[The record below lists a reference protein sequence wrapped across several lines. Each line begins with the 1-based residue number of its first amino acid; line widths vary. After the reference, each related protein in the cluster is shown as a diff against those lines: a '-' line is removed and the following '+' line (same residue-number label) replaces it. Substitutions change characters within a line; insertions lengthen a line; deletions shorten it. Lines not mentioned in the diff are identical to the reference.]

1 MSQKNVSAW
10 NMKTLVKIVRKG
22 VLSTLKAK
30 INVSPQI
37 TSDAQAR
44 AAAKKIFFNVAKP
57 GSKML
62 IINFNC
68 YIICI
73 YMEDLLRFLREDE
86 ASKTMTLLQGGSE
99 CKEISKR
106 TLKNWVVNIFF

>member
-1 MSQKNVSAW
+1 
-10 NMKTLVKIVRKG
+10 MKTLVKIVRKG

-37 TSDAQAR
+37 TSEAQAR

-57 GSKML
+57 GSK
-62 IINFNC
+62 
-68 YIICI
+68 CI
-73 YMEDLLRFLREDE
+73 YMEDLLCFLREDE
-86 ASKTMTLLQGGSE
+86 ASKTMTLLQGGTE

-106 TLKNWVVNIFF
+106 TLKNWVINIFF